1 MATYDEL
8 KALAIEADRRGDRET
23 AVAAMKKM
31 KELESSSQPIGGP
44 VMGAAETAAM
54 MATGI
59 LAEPVSGLAG
69 IAGTLLPGESGQGAR
84 WVEGTRNAMTYQP
97 RTQTGQRY
105 SENLADAAAYVDE
118 LPRGLTG
125 ESFSEA
131 TGNVTSMLRER
142 GADLL
147 SPFGE
152 KGSATG
158 AAIGEALIPAV
169 GAVAG
174 LRGGGKIVPRRGP
187 KPERIDPRVEPL
199 RDRTGDVETAKVKL
213 DAKGNV
219 VKDKAAVETIRQ
231 GFDEGFVASI
241 KASGLKDRRNM
252 LSMVDEVE
260 KGLRNKRYAALHR
273 PSDVVG
279 NSLSER
285 VSHIRT
291 VNQDAGKKLDKVA
304 NNLKGQP
311 VDYSPA
317 VDGFLSSLDDLG
329 IKFNNGKLDFSGS
342 DIEGLAGPQRI
353 FSNVVNRMLN
363 TRVPDAYDVH
373 RLKRFLDEQVTYGK
387 TQRGL
392 SGKAS
397 VVLKDLR
404 HNLDA
409 ALDNQFPEYNLV
421 NTQYAETISAL
432 DDFQSA
438 VGKRIDL
445 TGPNVDK
452 ALGVASRKILTNYA
466 SRTELL
472 DALNS
477 LDAVA
482 NKYGGAFSDDIIV
495 QAMFVDELNGMFGDA
510 AKGSFGGKIEQAV
523 KTASREGAA
532 AAGKEYV
539 IDQIAKKANDLRGVN
554 KQAAINALRK
564 LLSEQPQL
572 PESKPGLPVPRQ

>member
-8 KALAIEADRRGDRET
+8 KALAVEADRRGDRET

-31 KELESSSQPIGGP
+31 KELESSSQPSGGP
-44 VMGAAETAAM
+44 VMGAAEVAASI
-54 MATGI
+54 GSGV
-59 LAEPVSGLAG
+59 LAEPASGLAG

-84 WVEGTRNAMTYQP
+84 WVEQTREAMTYQP

-105 SENLADAAAYVDE
+105 AEGVADAANYVDE

-131 TGNVTSMLRER
+131 TGNVTSMLRDR

-152 KGSATG
+152 KGAATG
-158 AAIGEALIPAV
+158 AAIGEAVIPAI
-169 GAVAG
+169 GAAAG
-174 LRGGGKIVPRRGP
+174 MRGGRNVIPKRGP
-187 KPERIDPRVEPL
+187 KPERVDPRVEPL

-252 LSMVDEVE
+252 LAMVDEVE
-260 KGLRNKRYAALHR
+260 KGLRNRRYAALNR

-279 NSLSER
+279 DSLSER
-285 VSHIRT
+285 VSHIRS
-291 VNQDAGKKLDKVA
+291 VNQKAGQRLDVEAKK
-304 NNLKGQP
+304 LKGQP

-317 VDGFLSSLDDLG
+317 VGGFLSSLDDLG

-353 FSNVVNRMLN
+353 FRNVVDRMLN

-397 VVLKDLR
+397 GILKDLR

-409 ALDNQFPEYNLV
+409 ALDSKFPEYNLA

-477 LDAVA
+477 LDTIA

-495 QAMFVDELNGMFGDA
+495 QAMFVDELNGIFGDA
-510 AKGSFGGKIEQAV
+510 AKGSFGGKIEQAT
-523 KTASREGAA
+523 KTALREGLGASLKEA
-532 AAGKEYV
+532 VIDAAGEK
-539 IDQIAKKANDLRGVN
+539 INDLRGVN
-554 KQAAINALRK
+554 KEAAIAALRK

-572 PESKPGLPVPRQ
+572 PQSKPGQPVPRQ